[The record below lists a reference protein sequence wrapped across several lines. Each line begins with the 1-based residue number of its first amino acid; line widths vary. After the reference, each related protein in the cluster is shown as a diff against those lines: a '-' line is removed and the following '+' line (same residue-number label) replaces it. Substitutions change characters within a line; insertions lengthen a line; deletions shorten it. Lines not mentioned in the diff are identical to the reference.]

1 MDPAKT
7 VIVIRSLVPD
17 GVAELDGRLLPGDR
31 LMFVNATD
39 LENASLE
46 DAVQALKGAGMGK
59 VHIGVSKP
67 LPVRNVKIIVF
78 LLYWCSGWSWYCVC
92 VCVKMWRNVCVC
104 VCMLS
109 ADQCPSN
116 WIPLQAV

>member
-1 MDPAKT
+1 MTLYLSQDPVDPAKT

-31 LMFVNATD
+31 LMFVNKTN

-46 DAVQALKGAGMGK
+46 DAVQALKGAQMGK

-67 LPVRNVKIIVF
+67 LPVRICQYF
-78 LLYWCSGWSWYCVC
+78 
-92 VCVKMWRNVCVC
+92 
-104 VCMLS
+104 
-109 ADQCPSN
+109 
-116 WIPLQAV
+116 